1 MSLFKNGMMRK
12 PGKAALRK
20 VIMPKK
26 NVIKKEDITK
36 CGTYVIDGCALLHR
50 VRWLKDMMFS
60 AIAETYL
67 KYVTRHYDDS
77 NATIV
82 FVGYDNESTKGHEH
96 LWGHSVPQSDT
107 VNINA

>member
-36 CGTYVIDGCALLHR
+36 CGTYVIDGCAPLLKHT
-50 VRWLKDMMFS
+50 S
-60 AIAETYL
+60 
-67 KYVTRHYDDS
+67 
-77 NATIV
+77 
-82 FVGYDNESTKGHEH
+82 ST
-96 LWGHSVPQSDT
+96 
-107 VNINA
+107 